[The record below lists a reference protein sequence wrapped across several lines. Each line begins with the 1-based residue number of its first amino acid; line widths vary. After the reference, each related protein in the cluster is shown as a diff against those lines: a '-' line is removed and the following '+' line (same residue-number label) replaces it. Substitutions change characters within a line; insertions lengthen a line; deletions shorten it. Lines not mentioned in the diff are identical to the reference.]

1 MQLSHRSR
9 QVTGQGGAGAQR
21 AEVPSIGGSVVV
33 RVLAPFAAGYFLTY
47 MLRAVNAVVGPD
59 LASEL
64 RLGAAELG
72 LLTAAYLGAFALCQL
87 PLGLLLDRYGPR
99 RVQAAL
105 FAVAAAGCALFAIGG
120 DALTLTLARAMI
132 GLGFAGGLM
141 SGFKANVVWVP
152 APRRALA
159 NATVMSAG
167 ALGLLTA
174 TAPTEYAV
182 GLMGWRA
189 VFALLAAVTVV
200 VALLILLVVP
210 EGKTEAAKRPLG
222 AQLREL
228 AAIYKDRAF
237 LALAPLL
244 ASTAGTHI
252 AIQTLWAGPW
262 FRDVAGLDRT
272 GVANYLFITGVA
284 FFAGILSSGA
294 IADWFVRRGIS
305 ELAVMTGFLVAFFLA
320 QAGIVLEVHALRLP
334 VWFVFGMSGQVAVLA
349 YPWLASRFGA
359 AQAGRANTAM
369 NLVLFLAAFAIQY
382 AIGAVIGL
390 FPQGSGGGYDPR
402 SYQAAFGIFLA
413 VQLACFGIYL
423 ANRRL
428 FRRA

>member
-1 MQLSHRSR
+1 MP
-9 QVTGQGGAGAQR
+9 TIAGA
-21 AEVPSIGGSVVV
+21 VVA

-47 MLRAVNAVVGPD
+47 MLRAVNAVVAPD
-59 LASEL
+59 LVGEL
-64 RLGAAELG
+64 DLSPAELG
-72 LLTAAYLGAFALCQL
+72 LLTASYLGAFALFQL

-105 FAVAAAGCALFAIGG
+105 FAVAAAGCALFAVGA
-120 DALTLTLARAMI
+120 DAPTLTLARAMI

-167 ALGLLTA
+167 ALGLLMA

-182 GLMGWRA
+182 GLIGWRA

-200 VALLILLVVP
+200 VALLILVVVP
-210 EGKTEAAKRPLG
+210 EGKAQPAAERLSQQVR
-222 AQLREL
+222 QL
-228 AAIYKDRAF
+228 AGIYKDRAF

-262 FRDVAGLDRT
+262 FRDVAQLDRA
-272 GVANYLFITGVA
+272 GVANYLFITGGA

-294 IADWFVRRGIS
+294 IADWFVRRGVS
-305 ELAVMTGFLVAFFLA
+305 ELTVMVGFLVAFFLA
-320 QAGIVLEVHALRLP
+320 QAGIVLEVHELRLV

-369 NLVLFLAAFAIQY
+369 NLLLFLAAFAIQY

-390 FPQGSGGGYDPR
+390 FPQGSAGGYDPR
-402 SYQAAFGIFLA
+402 SYQLAFGIFLA
-413 VQLACFGIYL
+413 VQLACFCIYL
-423 ANRRL
+423 ANRGL

>member
-1 MQLSHRSR
+1 
-9 QVTGQGGAGAQR
+9 VTGQGRAEAQR
-21 AEVPSIGGSVVV
+21 AEAPTIAGQVVA

-47 MLRAVNAVVGPD
+47 MLRAVNAVVAPD
-59 LASEL
+59 LVAEL
-64 RLGAAELG
+64 DLSPAQLG
-72 LLTAAYLGAFALCQL
+72 LLTASYLGAFALFQL
-87 PLGLLLDRYGPR
+87 PLGLLLDHYGPR

-105 FAVAAAGCALFAIGG
+105 FTVAAAGCALFALGG
-120 DALTLTLARAMI
+120 DALTLTLARGMI

-141 SGFKANVVWVP
+141 SGFKANVMWVP

-174 TAPTEYAV
+174 TAPTGYAV

-189 VFALLAAVTVV
+189 VFALLAAATVA
-200 VALLILLVVP
+200 VALVILLVVP
-210 EGKTEAAKRPLG
+210 ERKSAAAVERLGDQLRQLG
-222 AQLREL
+222 A
-228 AAIYKDRAF
+228 IYRDRAF
-237 LALAPLL
+237 LVLAPLL

-272 GVANYLFITGVA
+272 GVDNHLFVTGVA

-305 ELAVMTGFLVAFFLA
+305 ELAVMVGFLVAYFLA
-320 QAGIVLEVHALRLP
+320 QAGIVLEVHDWRLA

-349 YPWLASRFGA
+349 YPWLAARFGA

-382 AIGAVIGL
+382 AIGAVIEL
-390 FPQGSGGGYDPR
+390 FPRSAGGGYDPR
-402 SYQAAFGIFLA
+402 SYQVAFGIFLA
-413 VQLACFGIYL
+413 VQLVCFGLYL
-423 ANRRL
+423 ANRHL

>member
-1 MQLSHRSR
+1 M
-9 QVTGQGGAGAQR
+9 TGQGR
-21 AEVPSIGGSVVV
+21 AEGPRAEEAPTIAGSVVA

-47 MLRAVNAVVGPD
+47 MLRAVNAVVAPD
-59 LASEL
+59 LVGEL
-64 RLGAAELG
+64 GLGAAELG
-72 LLTAAYLGAFALCQL
+72 LMTASYLGAFALFQL
-87 PLGLLLDRYGPR
+87 PLGVLLDRYGPR

-105 FAVAAAGCALFAIGG
+105 FAVAAAGCALFAVGG
-120 DALTLTLARAMI
+120 NALTLTLARGMI

-141 SGFKANVVWVP
+141 SSFKANVIWVP

-159 NATVMSAG
+159 NASVMSFG
-167 ALGLLTA
+167 ALGLLMA

-182 GLMGWRA
+182 GIMGWRA
-189 VFALLAAVTVV
+189 VFVALGAVTIV
-200 VALLILLVVP
+200 VALVILAVVP
-210 EGKTEAAKRPLG
+210 ERKTAAV
-222 AQLREL
+222 AETLREQVRQL
-228 AAIYKDRAF
+228 AAIYRDRAF

-262 FRDVAGLDRT
+262 FRDVAQLDRP

-294 IADWFVRRGIS
+294 IADWFVRRGVSEIS
-305 ELAVMTGFLVAFFLA
+305 VMIGFLVAFFLS
-320 QAGIVLEVHALRLP
+320 QAGIVFEVHELRVL

-369 NLVLFLAAFAIQY
+369 NLLLFLAAFTIQY

-390 FPQGSGGGYDPR
+390 FPQGSAGGYDPR
-402 SYQAAFGIFLA
+402 SYQVAFGIFLA
-413 VQLACFGIYL
+413 VQLLCFGIYL

-428 FRRA
+428 FQKA